1 MTVMD
6 LRGTTSLVTGASGGL
21 GHAIAREL
29 ASAGSHVLLHGRRR
43 DLLEA
48 LAAETGGDVLVADL
62 ADRADLDRLIAE
74 TLHCDVVVANAG
86 IGGQGKVTDV
96 DPAVIDA
103 AIDVNLRAPM
113 LMAHHHGRAM
123 SERGRGHLALV
134 SSLAGKATGS
144 GSATYSA
151 TKFGLRG
158 FGIGL
163 RDELAP
169 AGVGVTVVLPGFI
182 RDAGMFAEGGTELPG
197 FVGTSTPEQV
207 GSAVRGAI
215 EGNKAEVTIAPLPVR
230 AGANLAHLAPR
241 VASFLSTRTPLSA
254 LNPE

>member
-1 MTVMD
+1 MD

-29 ASAGSHVLLHGRRR
+29 AAAGSHVLLHGRRR
-43 DLLEA
+43 ELLES
-48 LAAETGGDVLVADL
+48 LATETGGEVLVADL
-62 ADRADLDRLIAE
+62 ADRAELDDLIRA

-86 IGGQGKVTDV
+86 IGGEGRVVDV
-96 DPAVIDA
+96 EEHVIDA

-113 LMAHHHGRAM
+113 IMSHHYGRAM
-123 SERGRGHLALV
+123 TDRGRGHIALV

-144 GSATYSA
+144 GAATYSG

-163 RDELAP
+163 REELAP

-182 RDAGMFAEGGTELPG
+182 RDAGMFAKNDNQLPG
-197 FVGTSTPEQV
+197 FVGTSSPEEV
-207 GSAVRGAI
+207 GVAVRHGI
-215 EGNKAEVTIAPLPVR
+215 EANKAEVTIAPLLVR
-230 AGANLAHLAPR
+230 AGANFAHVAPR
-241 VASFLSTRTPLSA
+241 LASIISTRTPVA
-254 LNPE
+254 NIKPD